1 MAVGDR
7 VMESSLV
14 NQVTREGG
22 VLHGIVLDGRSR
34 ELRRLHVTDQTQR
47 ESQMSNCD
55 VVQPRTNR

>member
-14 NQVTREGG
+14 NQVTCEGG
-22 VLHGIVLDGRSR
+22 VMHGIILDGRSR
-34 ELRRLHVTDQTQR
+34 ELRRLYVTDQTQR

-55 VVQPRTNR
+55 VLQLRTNR

>member
-14 NQVTREGG
+14 NQVTCEGG
-22 VLHGIVLDGRSR
+22 VMHGIILDGRSR

>member
-14 NQVTREGG
+14 NQVTCEGG
-22 VLHGIVLDGRSR
+22 VMHGIILDGRSR
-34 ELRRLHVTDQTQR
+34 ELRRLYVTDQTQR
-47 ESQMSNCD
+47 ESQMSDRD